1 MEYGDQKNGGRLLH
15 TVFESQV
22 SSSPYRDALQVYNL
36 ESFRIITYDEL
47 NSEAN
52 RIARLMQSINTAKDK
67 TFAICMDKGP
77 TLVAVILAVLKL
89 GCAWS
94 PVDPRAPVKRKSAI
108 LQALGSC
115 HLLVVPEYAA
125 DFQQHPLS
133 TNVVVWDDDFSKAVC
148 VQGSDNLQY
157 VNCSPESP
165 CHVLWTSGSTGIPKG
180 QFKPLIPLYPF
191 IQLIQITY

>member
-1 MEYGDQKNGGRLLH
+1 MEYDDQKRDGRLLH
-15 TVFESQV
+15 TMFESQV
-22 SSSPYRDALQVYNL
+22 CSSPHRDALQVYSL
-36 ESFRIITYDEL
+36 GSSRIITYHEL

-52 RIARLMQSINTAKDK
+52 KIARLIRSIKIENVN

-94 PVDPRAPVKRKSAI
+94 PVDPKAPVKRKSAI

-115 HLLVVPEYAA
+115 HLLVVPAYAA
-125 DFQQHPLS
+125 DFQHHPLS
-133 TNVVVWDDDFSKAVC
+133 ASVVVWDDQFSRAVC
-148 VQGSDNLQY
+148 VEDSDNLQY

-180 QFKPLIPLYPF
+180 QFEPLVSL
-191 IQLIQITY
+191 